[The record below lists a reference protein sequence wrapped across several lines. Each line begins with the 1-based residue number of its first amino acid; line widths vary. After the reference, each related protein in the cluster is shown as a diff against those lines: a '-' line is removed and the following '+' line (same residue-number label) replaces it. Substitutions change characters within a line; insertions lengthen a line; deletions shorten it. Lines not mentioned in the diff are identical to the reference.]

1 MIRRNVPQ
9 LLSELLLKLWR
20 PQPATILSP
29 QQTEKSS
36 SQQRRA
42 TPHHGGAY
50 VQRAGQGFGGPRA
63 LEAACR
69 FDSETRSV
77 ARLQGMSINQQGCHL
92 TDSRA
97 LVPCILPSVISTG
110 WIRVR
115 LRRVPNKTRRSSLA
129 GSGGRAWVVLGWL
142 HVNSW
147 VFIAETFGKAVSSLR
162 PVAVVRRQKPV
173 WRRASRLP
181 GLGRGMSKVS
191 VMVNLCDK
199 AGRPNSRSGDPKV
212 TNITKEG

>member
-1 MIRRNVPQ
+1 MATN
-9 LLSELLLKLWR
+9 LSIVR
-20 PQPATILSP
+20 S
-29 QQTEKSS
+29 
-36 SQQRRA
+36 
-42 TPHHGGAY
+42 
-50 VQRAGQGFGGPRA
+50 GGPRA
-63 LEAACR
+63 PEAAFR
-69 FDSETRSV
+69 FGLGERAGCPPAWNDQGSGKV
-77 ARLQGMSINQQGCHL
+77 ACL
-92 TDSRA
+92 TASRA
-97 LVPCILPSVISTG
+97 LDPCILPSVISTG

>member
-1 MIRRNVPQ
+1 M
-9 LLSELLLKLWR
+9 SR
-20 PQPATILSP
+20 PQGAERQYRWSKRILDSSEGPLGRLGPIRLSTRPKPEPPGSRLPAFQSMDR
-29 QQTEKSS
+29 E
-36 SQQRRA
+36 
-42 TPHHGGAY
+42 
-50 VQRAGQGFGGPRA
+50 
-63 LEAACR
+63 
-69 FDSETRSV
+69 
-77 ARLQGMSINQQGCHL
+77 LQGCSPYGL
-92 TDSRA
+92 GA

-115 LRRVPNKTRRSSLA
+115 LRGVPNKTRRSSLA

-142 HVNSW
+142 HVSSW

-199 AGRPNSRSGDPKV
+199 AGRPDARSGDPKV

>member
-97 LVPCILPSVISTG
+97 LVPPRLARFARLWSAEGSRGRSQVRLWDPVGCPPARHEQRSARLPSYGLAGPRPTTVGAICKALEGRGLS
-110 WIRVR
+110 R
-115 LRRVPNKTRRSSLA
+115 PLA
-129 GSGGRAWVVLGWL
+129 GSTLGP
-142 HVNSW
+142 
-147 VFIAETFGKAVSSLR
+147 G
-162 PVAVVRRQKPV
+162 
-173 WRRASRLP
+173 RLP
-181 GLGRGMSKVS
+181 A
-191 VMVNLCDK
+191 CK
-199 AGRPNSRSGDPKV
+199 A
-212 TNITKEG
+212 

>member
-1 MIRRNVPQ
+1 MEVGQGHFGGRRLDVPDFGRVLGFAEALPPNCSLHHSFFQ
-9 LLSELLLKLWR
+9 
-20 PQPATILSP
+20 QCILSARGRP
-29 QQTEKSS
+29 FHRGRTDRLS
-36 SQQRRA
+36 
-42 TPHHGGAY
+42 GG
-50 VQRAGQGFGGPRA
+50 VPDWG
-63 LEAACR
+63 
-69 FDSETRSV
+69 
-77 ARLQGMSINQQGCHL
+77 
-92 TDSRA
+92 A